1 MKPLVP
7 LVALLTCSSSALAQC
22 DSQLLEPPGT
32 PEGGSYG
39 FQVVL
44 GASGLLVGNPSEPT
58 LCPDPFVC
66 GTGDVH
72 SYALDPD
79 GRWIRVQ
86 SLLPADA
93 DADSSFGTSLSLDG
107 DRLLVGDAGVS
118 MAAPK
123 SGGAYVFEHDGE
135 RWNEVARIPPPNPG
149 FMRAFGATVALH
161 GDVALIEQDFDAYV
175 FEKDGGE
182 WVLRDRLMPP
192 DAPGGV
198 RAFGATMVLTEHW
211 AFIGAPLDDMIA
223 GNVGSIYVYERDGAD
238 FMFAQK
244 IIPPDAGVNRPRLG
258 SSLASDGRTLL
269 AGGPI
274 ADGEYD
280 GEGAVYAYRFDG
292 ERWAL
297 TQTIGHAQPE
307 ARDRLGF
314 GLSLSGDLMTVGAV
328 GELAAYAF
336 QEDADGVWR
345 QVARFPES
353 GPGGGGRFGAATAIA
368 GDRVL
373 VGAPDG
379 CSGGFATGVAH
390 AYDLGCLICPPDLD
404 LDGSLTI
411 YDFLTY
417 LNLFQDADP
426 LADFDGDGELTIFD
440 FLAFQDA
447 FQAGCG

>member
-1 MKPLVP
+1 MVP
-7 LVALLTCSSSALAQC
+7 PDISFGAGFGRSFDVDGGRLIVGATSADYAV
-22 DSQLLEPPGT
+22 PGA
-32 PEGGSYG
+32 GGAYIY
-39 FQVVL
+39 
-44 GASGLLVGNPSEPT
+44 EEI
-58 LCPDPFVC
+58 
-66 GTGDVH
+66 
-72 SYALDPD
+72 D
-79 GRWIRVQ
+79 GRWQETWR
-86 SLLPADA
+86 
-93 DADSSFGTSLSLDG
+93 F
-107 DRLLVGDAGVS
+107 
-118 MAAPK
+118 
-123 SGGAYVFEHDGE
+123 F
-135 RWNEVARIPPPNPG
+135 PPSPG
-149 FMRAFGATVALH
+149 FGREFGATVALH

-182 WVLRDRLMPP
+182 WVLRDRLVPP

-223 GNVGSIYVYERDGAD
+223 GNVGSIYVYQRDGAD
-238 FMFAQK
+238 LTFTQK
-244 IIPPDAGVNRPRLG
+244 IVPPDAGVNRPRLG

-345 QVARFPES
+345 QVARFPEA
-353 GPGGGGRFGAATAIA
+353 GPGGGGRFGAATATD
-368 GDRVL
+368 GDRVI

-379 CSGGFATGVAH
+379 FSGGFATGVAH
-390 AYDLGCLICPPDLD
+390 AYDLGCILCPADLD
-404 LDGSLTI
+404 ADGALTI
-411 YDFLTY
+411 FDFLAFF
-417 LNLFQDADP
+417 NLFQDGDP

-447 FQAGCG
+447 FDAGCD